1 MSYDRKPNYEKK
13 YDRDFP
19 EKRPYE
25 GKEVRFPERK
35 HYDDRPPKHYDD
47 RPARHYDDRPPK
59 HYDDRPPKHYD
70 DRPPKHFEDRP
81 PRHYDDR
88 PPRRFDDR
96 PARPPR
102 AIEDRPP
109 MPERRHYED
118 RIPMPERRHFEDRPP
133 MPERRHF
140 EDRIPAPRRFD
151 DELPMNRPE
160 NEEPENI
167 LAGRNPIREA
177 LKAGKSLEK
186 LLVLKG
192 ELSGSAREIVA
203 KAHEAGIVVQEV
215 EKSRLDEIYP
225 SHQGMIAFTS
235 GAEYST
241 LDEVF
246 ADAEEKGE
254 APFLII
260 LDGITDPHNLGAIIR
275 SAECV
280 GAHGVIIPERRS
292 VGLTPAAVK
301 ASAGACEYM
310 KTVKVGNINRTIDE
324 LKERGVW
331 IAGAA
336 MDGDNAFAADLT
348 GPIAL
353 VVGAEGDGISELTM
367 KKCDLKLSLPMKG
380 HIDSL
385 NASVAAGVL
394 MYAVMNARNK

>member
-1 MSYDRKPNYEKK
+1 MPYDRKPSYDKK
-13 YDRDFP
+13 YNRDFP

-35 HYDDRPPKHYDD
+35 RYDDRPPK
-47 RPARHYDDRPPK
+47 HYDDRPPK

-70 DRPPKHFEDRP
+70 DRPPKHFDDRSPKHFDDRP
-81 PRHYDDR
+81 ARRFDDR

-102 AIEDRPP
+102 AIEDR
-109 MPERRHYED
+109 MPEGRHFDD
-118 RIPMPERRHFEDRPP
+118 RIPMPERRHYEDRPP

-140 EDRIPAPRRFD
+140 EDRVPMPERRFD
-151 DELPMNRPE
+151 DRPPMPFTE
-160 NEEPENI
+160 KEEPENI

-177 LKAGKSLEK
+177 LKAGRSLEK

-241 LDEVF
+241 LDDVF
-246 ADAEEKGE
+246 AAAEEKGE
-254 APFLII
+254 APFII
-260 LDGITDPHNLGAIIR
+260 LLDGITDPHNLGAIIR

-331 IAGAA
+331 VAGAA
-336 MDGDNAFAADLT
+336 MDGDDAFEADLT
-348 GPIAL
+348 GPLAL

-367 KKCDLKLSLPMKG
+367 KKCDRKLSLPMKG

-394 MYAVMNARNK
+394 MYAVMNARGK